1 MRTRLFL
8 TFLLLLAIA
17 TAYAAQEGSFEKSLP
32 SPEAGTRRSGSAG
45 AGARFFP

>member
-17 TAYAAQEGSFEKSLP
+17 TAYAAEEGSFEKSLAIP
-32 SPEAGTRRSGSAG
+32 RGGDARSGSAG